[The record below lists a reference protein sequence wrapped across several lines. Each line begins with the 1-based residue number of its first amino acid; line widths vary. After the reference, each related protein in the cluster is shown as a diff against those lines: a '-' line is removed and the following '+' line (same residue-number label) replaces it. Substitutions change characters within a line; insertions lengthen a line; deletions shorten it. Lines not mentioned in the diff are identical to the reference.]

1 MSAPPAPLCVQ
12 GIAASRVV
20 ISSFLSRHSAAAAR
34 DDHALTHDDRMLLEA
49 THHSSALPILI
60 GTFGYPRL
68 YSSRTK
74 SELHCLSPGMV
85 AQRCLSARIHAY
97 HYSSS

>member
-34 DDHALTHDDRMLLEA
+34 DDHALTHSDGILLKA
-49 THHSSALPILI
+49 TFKLLI
-60 GTFGYPRL
+60 TQMHYQFSLAFLGTQGFTQVVQ
-68 YSSRTK
+68 S
-74 SELHCLSPGMV
+74 LSCSV
-85 AQRCLSARIHAY
+85 CHLEW
-97 HYSSS
+97 